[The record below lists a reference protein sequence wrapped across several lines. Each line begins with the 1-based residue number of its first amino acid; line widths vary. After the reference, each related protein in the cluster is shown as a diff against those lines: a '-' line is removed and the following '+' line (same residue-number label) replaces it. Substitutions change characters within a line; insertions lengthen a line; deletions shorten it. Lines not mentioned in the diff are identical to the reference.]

1 MADPGRQ
8 CLFIFLVQVPT
19 PDPLFDDIP
28 REEFI
33 FSSFT
38 MKIEGGIESDTSAG
52 GLQAAAFGK
61 QWQNPGDPAVT
72 PGKEAL
78 NLGVT

>member
-1 MADPGRQ
+1 MADPGGQ
-8 CLFIFLVQVPT
+8 CLFVFLAQVT
-19 PDPLFDDIP
+19 TADTLFNDIP
-28 REEFI
+28 GEEFI

-38 MKIEGGIESDTSAG
+38 VEIKGRIKSDTAAG

-61 QWQNPGDPAVT
+61 QRQDPGDPTVT
-72 PGKEAL
+72 PGQEAL